1 MAKSINLQALR
12 GISVVLV
19 VLFHVGAPLFTNG
32 WVGVDIFFVISG
44 FLMWHLYA
52 DKISEGQVKEFY
64 IKRLRRLLPALAV
77 LILFSSLIFYFV
89 LLPNER
95 HLFINE
101 IFSASFAF
109 SNLYYWLE
117 VQYFSSSQLRPL
129 LNLWSIALEL
139 QFYLI
144 FPILVLLLKK
154 STLRF
159 ISLLLVS
166 IATFVGLGL
175 YSFQTSFFTLP
186 GRLWEF
192 LLGMLVAHLK
202 PSQIR
207 ESARFWMFKYFVVAI
222 VILSTLVPEDD
233 KFKMLVQIVIAS
245 ISALYIMLGFNQI
258 GTGVLVRT
266 LSKIGDYSYSIYLI
280 HFPLFI
286 LLGYIEFVGNPI
298 KFESIFSAVFYFSV
312 LILGS
317 WLMKVFVED
326 SKVLQKSFLKI
337 SFVTMFLASTV
348 LISKDELIKF
358 GYSGDEVNIASATLD
373 RGEYRCG
380 LFARF
385 PILNSSNR
393 TCLISRVG
401 NTGDKFLLVG
411 NSHADSIKESV
422 VAALP
427 GKQVF
432 LLNQN
437 DPIRQDTYDS
447 YITGVAGL
455 KPKTVI
461 LHNSSG
467 SVNPYYL
474 RKYVAHLSNIGI
486 RVVIIEPVPSPGLNV
501 PRFAWSLKKAGIDL
515 SNFARDGFDLET
527 YYTSKTK
534 ELSLLTSLSIDYGI
548 TLIPVA
554 DLFCNSS
561 CLIVDKASLKPLYFD
576 SSHLT
581 RTGAR
586 FVVNRLK
593 SGLEAQASN
602 N

>member
-1 MAKSINLQALR
+1 
-12 GISVVLV
+12 
-19 VLFHVGAPLFTNG
+19 
-32 WVGVDIFFVISG
+32 
-44 FLMWHLYA
+44 
-52 DKISEGQVKEFY
+52 
-64 IKRLRRLLPALAV
+64 
-77 LILFSSLIFYFV
+77 
-89 LLPNER
+89 
-95 HLFINE
+95 
-101 IFSASFAF
+101 
-109 SNLYYWLE
+109 
-117 VQYFSSSQLRPL
+117 
-129 LNLWSIALEL
+129 
-139 QFYLI
+139 
-144 FPILVLLLKK
+144 
-154 STLRF
+154 
-159 ISLLLVS
+159 
-166 IATFVGLGL
+166 
-175 YSFQTSFFTLP
+175 
-186 GRLWEF
+186 
-192 LLGMLVAHLK
+192 
-202 PSQIR
+202 
-207 ESARFWMFKYFVVAI
+207 
-222 VILSTLVPEDD
+222 
-233 KFKMLVQIVIAS
+233 MLVQIVIAF

-258 GTGVLVRT
+258 GTGLLVRT
-266 LSKIGDYSYSIYLI
+266 FSKIGDYSYSIYLI

-286 LLGYIEFVGNPI
+286 LLGYTEFIGNPI
-298 KFESIFSAVFYFSV
+298 KFESIFSAVLYFSV

-317 WLMKVFVED
+317 WLMKEFVED

-337 SFVTMFLASTV
+337 SFFTMFLATTV
-348 LISKDELIKF
+348 LISKNELIKF
-358 GYSGDEVNIASATLD
+358 GYSDNEVNIASATLD

-393 TCLISRVG
+393 TCLISSVG

-427 GKQVF
+427 GQQVF

-467 SVNPYYL
+467 SVDPYYL

-515 SNFARDGFDLET
+515 SSFAKEGFDLET
-527 YYTSKTK
+527 YYASKTK
-534 ELSLLTSLSIDYGI
+534 ELFLLTSLSIDYGI

-561 CLIVDKASLKPLYFD
+561 CLIVDKASLRPLYFD

-581 RTGAR
+581 LTGAR

>member
-1 MAKSINLQALR
+1 MVKSINLQALR

-19 VLFHVGAPLFTNG
+19 VLFHVGAPFFTNG
-32 WVGVDIFFVISG
+32 WIGVDIFFVISG

-52 DKISEGQVKEFY
+52 DRISEGQVREFY
-64 IKRLRRLLPALAV
+64 VKRLRRLLPALSV
-77 LILFSSLIFYFV
+77 LILFSSLIFYFI

-109 SNLYYWLE
+109 SNLYYWAE

-144 FPILVLLLKK
+144 FPILVILLKK

-159 ISLLLVS
+159 ISILLLS
-166 IATFVGLGL
+166 FATFIGLGL

-207 ESARFWMFKYFVVAI
+207 VSTRFWMFKYFLVAVVL
-222 VILSTLVPEDD
+222 LSTLVPEDD
-233 KFKMLVQIVIAS
+233 KFKILVQIVVAFF
-245 ISALYIMLGFNQI
+245 SALYIMLGFNGI
-258 GTGVLVRT
+258 STGVLVRS

-286 LLGYIEFVGNPI
+286 LLGYSEFRGNPI
-298 KFESIFSAVFYFSV
+298 KFESILSAVLFFSV
-312 LILGS
+312 LILAS
-317 WLMKVFVED
+317 WLMKEFVED
-326 SKVLQKSFLKI
+326 SKFLRKNFLKM
-337 SFVTMFLASTV
+337 SFVTLFLATTM
-348 LISKDELIKF
+348 LASKDELIKF
-358 GYSGDEVNIASATLD
+358 GYSDDEVNIASATLD
-373 RGEYRCG
+373 RGEFRCG
-380 LFARF
+380 FLARF
-385 PILNSSNR
+385 PILNSPNR
-393 TCLISRVG
+393 TCLISSAG
-401 NTGDKFLLVG
+401 NTESKFLLVG
-411 NSHADSIKESV
+411 NSHADSIKEAV

-437 DPIRQDTYDS
+437 DPIREDTYNS
-447 YITGVAGL
+447 YITGVAEL
-455 KPKTVI
+455 KPEIVI

-467 SVNPYYL
+467 NVDLYYL
-474 RKYVAHLSNIGI
+474 QKFVTYLSNIGI

-515 SNFARDGFDLET
+515 SKFAKDGFDLET
-527 YYTSKTK
+527 YYASKTK
-534 ELSLLTSLSIDYGI
+534 ELSLLTSLSINHGV

-554 DLFCNSS
+554 DLFCDPS
-561 CLIVDKASLKPLYFD
+561 CQIVDKVSLKPLYFD
-576 SSHLT
+576 SGHLT
-581 RTGAR
+581 LTGAGIL
-586 FVVNRLK
+586 VNRLK
-593 SGLEAQASN
+593 SVLEGQASN

>member
-19 VLFHVGAPLFTNG
+19 VLFHVGAPLFKNG

-77 LILFSSLIFYFV
+77 LILLSFVIFYFV

-159 ISLLLVS
+159 ISLLVVS
-166 IATFVGLGL
+166 IATFIGLGL

-202 PSQIR
+202 PNQIR
-207 ESARFWMFKYFVVAI
+207 ESARFWMFKYFMVTI
-222 VILSTLVPEDD
+222 VILSTLVPEDN
-233 KFKMLVQIVIAS
+233 KFKVLVQIVIAFF
-245 ISALYIMLGFNQI
+245 SALYIMLEFNQI
-258 GTGVLVRT
+258 GTGVLVRI

-286 LLGYIEFVGNPI
+286 LLGYTEFMGNPI
-298 KFESIFSAVFYFSV
+298 KFEGIFSGVLYFSA

-317 WLMKVFVED
+317 WLMKEFVED
-326 SKVLQKSFLKI
+326 SKVFRKRFLKI
-337 SFVTMFLASTV
+337 SFVTMFLATTI
-348 LISKDELIKF
+348 LISKDELIGF
-358 GYSGDEVNIASATLD
+358 GYSDNEVNIASAALD
-373 RGEYRCG
+373 RGEFRCG
-380 LFARF
+380 LIARF
-385 PILNSSNR
+385 PLFNSPNR
-393 TCLISRVG
+393 TCLISSASD
-401 NTGDKFLLVG
+401 NADKVLLVG
-411 NSHADSIKESV
+411 NSHADSIKEAV
-422 VAALP
+422 VAASS
-427 GKQVF
+427 GKEVY

-437 DPIRQDTYDS
+437 NPIREETYNS
-447 YITGVAGL
+447 YIAGVAGL
-455 KPKTVI
+455 KPKKVI
-461 LHNSSG
+461 IHNSSG
-467 SVNPYYL
+467 SVDPYYL
-474 RKYVAHLSNIGI
+474 RKFILHLTNIG
-486 RVVIIEPVPSPGLNV
+486 VQVAIIEPVPSPDFDV

-515 SNFARDGFDLET
+515 SIFAKKGFDLET
-527 YYTSKTK
+527 YYASKTK

-561 CLIVDKASLKPLYFD
+561 CLIIDKASLKPLYFD

-581 RTGAR
+581 LTGAR
-586 FVVNRLK
+586 FIVNRLK